1 MVVYFRLN
9 MSIVNDPAELKFF
22 TLSFIISGT
31 ASYQDRWMELAQD
44 HV

>member
-1 MVVYFRLN
+1 MVVCLRLN
-9 MSIVNDPAELKFF
+9 MSIVNVPAELKFL
-22 TLSFIISGT
+22 TLCFIISGT